1 MHDIGLLWNIHK
13 LKAKCFLILRQIWTH
28 VSSETEQT
36 DNTKATLPSV
46 LKEAFMVGKWWV
58 LKSSPDRMIQINF
71 QVPGRETA
79 AC

>member
-1 MHDIGLLWNIHK
+1 MHDIVLLWNIHK
-13 LKAKCFLILRQIWTH
+13 LKAKCFQFLDRFETH

-36 DNTKATLPSV
+36 YNTKAALPSV

-58 LKSSPDRMIQINF
+58 LKSSPDWMIQINF
-71 QVPGRETA
+71 QVQGRETA